1 MKQYW
6 QQYADKIDAMT
17 LRERALIFL
26 MLAVALV
33 TLLNMF
39 LIEPQMQKHKLLTK
53 KMVQERTQVSAVRS
67 ALNELTASRGL
78 DPDAANRERSQQ
90 LKLQL
95 VELDKSLQGVQK
107 GLVSHEKMP
116 LLLEDMLHRNG
127 QLQLVNL
134 KTLPVSPLV
143 SEALA
148 DSVKA
153 LKPEEM
159 QALIYKHGVE
169 ITVQGSY
176 QNLINYLGELE
187 KMPWQMFWGK
197 ARLDV
202 QEYPK
207 VNLTLTLYTLSLDK
221 AWLSI

>member
-1 MKQYW
+1 MKRYW

-17 LRERALIFL
+17 LRERALIFA
-26 MLAVALV
+26 MLAAALV
-33 TLLNMF
+33 MLLNMF

-67 ALNELTASRGL
+67 ALLELTASHSL
-78 DPDAANRERSQQ
+78 DPDAANRERAQQ
-90 LKLQL
+90 LKLRLAEMDQ
-95 VELDKSLQGVQK
+95 SLQGVQK

-116 LLLEDMLHRNG
+116 LLLEDMLRSNG

-134 KTLPVSPLV
+134 KTLTVTPLV
-143 SEALA
+143 SEAVTESA
-148 DSVKA
+148 KG

-176 QNLINYLGELE
+176 QNLLNYLGELE

-202 QEYPK
+202 EEYPK